1 MASPKELFEKA
12 VEAQRKAKERLTG
25 LARTG
30 EWFESIAEAQRKAKK
45 RLPKSVYMALI
56 AGTEKGDT
64 LADNEAAFSEL
75 GFAPYVIG
83 YPEETD
89 MATEVMGQPLSMPVM
104 ISPTGVQAVH
114 PEGEVAVA
122 RAAAER
128 GIAMG
133 LSSFAS
139 RAIEEV
145 IEANPQTFLQVY
157 WVGDR
162 EQMQQRVERAREA
175 GAVGLILTTDWTFSH
190 SRDWGSPPIPEQM
203 DLKTMVKFA
212 PEGILRPWWS
222 LDFAKTGHMPDLT
235 VPNMA
240 PPGEDPPTF
249 FSAYGEW
256 MFSPKPTWEDV
267 SWLREQ
273 WDGPFMLKGVMRVDD
288 AERAVDAGV
297 TAISVSNHGGNNL
310 DGTPASI
317 RALPGIAEAVGD
329 QIEVVFDGGI
339 RRGSDVIKAVA
350 LGAKAVM
357 IGRAYLWGLAVN
369 GQSGVEN
376 VLDILQAGID
386 SALMGLGHSSI
397 HELSANDLIIP
408 PGFDRELGNFTSST
422 R

>member
-1 MASPKELFEKA
+1 M
-12 VEAQRKAKERLTG
+12 
-25 LARTG
+25 
-30 EWFESIAEAQRKAKK
+30 
-45 RLPKSVYMALI
+45 
-56 AGTEKGDT
+56 
-64 LADNEAAFSEL
+64 N
-75 GFAPYVIG
+75 
-83 YPEETD
+83 
-89 MATEVMGQPLSMPVM
+89 
-104 ISPTGVQAVH
+104 
-114 PEGEVAVA
+114 
-122 RAAAER
+122 
-128 GIAMG
+128 
-133 LSSFAS
+133 
-139 RAIEEV
+139 
-145 IEANPQTFLQVY
+145 
-157 WVGDR
+157 
-162 EQMQQRVERAREA
+162 
-175 GAVGLILTTDWTFSH
+175 
-190 SRDWGSPPIPEQM
+190 
-203 DLKTMVKFA
+203 LKTMVKFA
-212 PEGILRPWWS
+212 PEGIMRPWWS
-222 LDFAKTGHMPDLT
+222 LDFAKTGHMPDLK

-240 PPGEDPPTF
+240 PRGEDPPTF
-249 FSAYGEW
+249 FNAYGEW

-310 DGTPASI
+310 DGTPGSI
-317 RALPGIAEAVGD
+317 RALPSIAEAVGD
-329 QIEVVFDGGI
+329 QIEIVFDGGI

-386 SALMGLGHSSI
+386 SALMGLGRSSI